1 MTAQAGIPLPLD
13 QIAEYCRR
21 NHIRSLSLFGSILRD
36 DFGPDS
42 DADLLVE
49 FEPDAQVG
57 FLALG
62 RMQREFSQLLRRP
75 VDLVPKGGLKPKIR
89 DAVLSTAEVVYAS

>member
-1 MTAQAGIPLPLD
+1 MTAQDGIPLPLD

-36 DFGPDS
+36 DLRPDS

-62 RMQREFSQLLRRP
+62 RMQREFSRLLRRP

>member
-36 DFGPDS
+36 DLCPDS